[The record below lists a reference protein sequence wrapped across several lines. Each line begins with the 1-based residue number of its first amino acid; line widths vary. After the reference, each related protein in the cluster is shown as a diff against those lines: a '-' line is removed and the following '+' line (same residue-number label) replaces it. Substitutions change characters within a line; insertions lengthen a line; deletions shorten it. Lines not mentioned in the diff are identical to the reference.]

1 MSNLNTTTY
10 VKKLVKIIYEKEKQI
25 ENLKNTIKTKQSIN
39 IPSEEDLNIDPEL
52 KN

>member
-25 ENLKNTIKTKQSIN
+25 ESLKNTIKTKQSIN
-39 IPSEEDLNIDPEL
+39 IPLEEDVNIDPEL